1 MNVAINA
8 TIAQTISR
16 IDPASVMV
24 FLLLTGAELCYYTEK
39 KPVEETAH
47 RKFVEPDMP
56 IRHRGSDNRDI
67 MKLFIRI
74 LLAAAILAG
83 TSGAPSRAAETIR
96 VAVQKTGT
104 FAWELAVIRAHG
116 LDKQANLAIEVSELA
131 SPEAGK
137 IALRGGG
144 ADIIVSDWLWVSRER
159 GLGAKLTFYPY
170 SSALGAVM
178 VPNSSSIRTL
188 ADLKGRKL
196 AVAGGPIDKNWLLL
210 RASMKQDGIDLKSES
225 TIVYGAP
232 PLLAAKTLDGE
243 MDATVNFWNFCAALE
258 AKGFRRLA
266 GVEDLLPKLGAK
278 GRTAMIGYVF
288 DEEWGNINRDAV
300 ARFIAMTR
308 EAKNILTTSDAEWEQ
323 IAPLTGAADAATLR
337 AYRDRYREGI
347 PRRPI
352 ADEEAD
358 ARVLYRVLA
367 AIGGREIV
375 GPAEELDPGT
385 FYRAIPGD

>member
-1 MNVAINA
+1 MPVG
-8 TIAQTISR
+8 
-16 IDPASVMV
+16 IDS
-24 FLLLTGAELCYYTEK
+24 LGK
-39 KPVEETAH
+39 
-47 RKFVEPDMP
+47 
-56 IRHRGSDNRDI
+56 RDI
-67 MKLFIRI
+67 MKLFTRI

-83 TSGAPSRAAETIR
+83 TSGAPSGAAETIR
-96 VAVQKTGT
+96 LAVQKTGT
-104 FAWELAVIRAHG
+104 LAWELAVIRAHG
-116 LDKQANLAIEVSELA
+116 LDSKADLTIQVSELA

-137 IALRGGG
+137 VALRSGG
-144 ADIIVSDWLWVSRER
+144 ADVIVSDWLWVSRER

-178 VPNSSSIRTL
+178 VPNVSSIRTL

-232 PLLAAKTLDGE
+232 PLLAAKTLSGE
-243 MDATVNFWNFCAALE
+243 MDATVNYWNFCAALE
-258 AKGFRRLA
+258 AKGLRRLA

-278 GRTAMIGYVF
+278 GPTAMIGYVF
-288 DEEWGNINRDAV
+288 DEGWGSANRDAV
-300 ARFIAMTR
+300 ARFIAMSR
-308 EAKNILTTSDAEWEQ
+308 QAKEILATSDAEWEK
-323 IAPLTGAADAATLR
+323 IAPLTGAADAATLH

-367 AIGGREIV
+367 AIGGRDMT
-375 GPAEELDPGT
+375 GPAHELDSGT
-385 FYRAIPGD
+385 FYRASSGD

>member
-1 MNVAINA
+1 M
-8 TIAQTISR
+8 
-16 IDPASVMV
+16 
-24 FLLLTGAELCYYTEK
+24 
-39 KPVEETAH
+39 
-47 RKFVEPDMP
+47 PD
-56 IRHRGSDNRDI
+56 GNRDFGNKDT
-67 MKLFIRI
+67 MKRFTRI
-74 LLAAAILAG
+74 LLATAVLAG
-83 TSGAPSRAAETIR
+83 MSGAPSRAAEIIR
-96 VAVQKTGT
+96 LAVQKTGT

-116 LDKQANLAIEVSELA
+116 LDRQADLAIQLNELA
-131 SPEAGK
+131 NPEAGK
-137 IALRGGG
+137 IALRGGA

-159 GLGAKLTFYPY
+159 GLGATLTFYPY

-232 PLLAAKTLDGE
+232 PLLAAKMLGGE
-243 MDATVNFWNFCAALE
+243 MDAIVNYWNFCAALE
-258 AKGFRRLA
+258 AKGFRRLT
-266 GVEDLLPKLGAK
+266 GIEDLLPKLGAK

-288 DEEWGNINRDAV
+288 DEEWGSANRDAV
-300 ARFIAMTR
+300 TRFIAMTR
-308 EAKNILTTSDAEWEQ
+308 GAKEILATSDAEWEK

-375 GPAEELDPGT
+375 GRAQELAPGT

>member
-1 MNVAINA
+1 MAWDTM
-8 TIAQTISR
+8 TICIR
-16 IDPASVMV
+16 M
-24 FLLLTGAELCYYTEK
+24 LLA
-39 KPVEETAH
+39 A
-47 RKFVEPDMP
+47 
-56 IRHRGSDNRDI
+56 
-67 MKLFIRI
+67 I
-74 LLAAAILAG
+74 LLAVAQVG
-83 TSGAPSRAAETIR
+83 TCYGAETVR

-116 LDKQANLAIEVSELA
+116 LDKQANLSVGVVELA

-137 IALRGGG
+137 IALRAGN

-178 VPNSSSIRTL
+178 VPASSPIQTL
-188 ADLKGRKL
+188 ADLRGRKL

-210 RASMKQDGIDLKSES
+210 QAWLKQGGIDLKSDAS
-225 TIVYGAP
+225 IAYGAP
-232 PLLAAKTLDGE
+232 PLLTAKTLSGE
-243 MDATVNFWNFCAALE
+243 MDATLNYWNFCAVLE

-288 DEEWGNINRDAV
+288 DEEWANKNHDKV

-308 EAKNILTTSDAEWEQ
+308 MAKEILSTSDPEWEK
-323 IAPLTGAADAATLR
+323 IAPLTGAPDPATLR
-337 AYRDRYREGI
+337 VYRDRYREGI

-358 ARVLYRVLA
+358 ARTLYRVLA
-367 AIGGREIV
+367 GVGGRELV
-375 GPAEELDPGT
+375 GAAPELASGT
-385 FYRAIPGD
+385 FYHAIPGD

>member
-1 MNVAINA
+1 MAGAASA
-8 TIAQTISR
+8 TVAQTISR

-24 FLLLTGAELCYYTEK
+24 FLPLMRLLYGKQAGRGNCPSEIVETG
-39 KPVEETAH
+39 
-47 RKFVEPDMP
+47 MP
-56 IRHRGSDNRDI
+56 LGIEGLGKRDI

-74 LLAAAILAG
+74 LLAAIILAG
-83 TSGAPSRAAETIR
+83 TSGTPSRAAETIR
-96 VAVQKTGT
+96 LAVQKTGT

-116 LDKQANLAIEVSELA
+116 LDRKADLTIQVGELA
-131 SPEAGK
+131 CPEAGK
-137 IALRGGG
+137 IALRSGG
-144 ADIIVSDWLWVSRER
+144 ADVIVSDWLWVSRER

-178 VPNSSSIRTL
+178 VPNSSSLRTM

-196 AVAGGPIDKNWLLL
+196 AVAGGPIDKSWLLL
-210 RASMKQDGIDLKSES
+210 RASMKQDGIDLKSEA
-225 TIVYGAP
+225 TIAYGAP
-232 PLLAAKTLDGE
+232 PLLAAKALSGE
-243 MDATVNFWNFCAALE
+243 MDATLNFWNFCAILE

-278 GRTAMIGYVF
+278 GRTAMVGYVF
-288 DEEWGNINRDAV
+288 DEAWGDANRDVV

-308 EAKNILTTSDAEWEQ
+308 EAKEILATSDAEWDN

-358 ARVLYRVLA
+358 ARILYRVLA
-367 AIGGREIV
+367 TIGGQELV
-375 GPAEELDPGT
+375 GPAQELEPGT

>member
-1 MNVAINA
+1 M
-8 TIAQTISR
+8 
-16 IDPASVMV
+16 
-24 FLLLTGAELCYYTEK
+24 F
-39 KPVEETAH
+39 EETAQGTM
-47 RKFVEPDMP
+47 KFFVRM
-56 IRHRGSDNRDI
+56 
-67 MKLFIRI
+67 
-74 LLAAAILAG
+74 LLATIVSVSLG
-83 TSGAPSRAAETIR
+83 TCCSAEVLR

-116 LDKQANLAIEVSELA
+116 LDKQANLSVEVLELA

-137 IALRGGG
+137 IALRAGN
-144 ADIIVSDWLWVSRER
+144 ADIVVTDWLWVSRER

-178 VPNSSSIRTL
+178 APASSPIKTL

-196 AVAGGPIDKNWLLL
+196 AVAGGPIDKSWLLL
-210 RASMKQDGIDLKSES
+210 LAWLKKSGIDLKSDAE
-225 TIVYGAP
+225 IAYGAP
-232 PLLAAKTLDGE
+232 PLLAAKTLSGE
-243 MDATVNFWNFCAALE
+243 MDATLNYWNFCAALE
-258 AKGFRRLA
+258 AKGFRRVA

-288 DEEWGNINRDAV
+288 DEKWANANQDKM

-308 EAKNILTTSDAEWEQ
+308 AAKEILSASDAEWEK
-323 IAPLTGAADAATLR
+323 IAPLTGAPDAATLR

-358 ARVLYRVLA
+358 ARILYRVLA
-367 AIGGREIV
+367 EIGGRELV
-375 GPAEELDPGT
+375 GPAPELDSGT
-385 FYRAIPGD
+385 FYHAIPGG

>member
-1 MNVAINA
+1 MVSTRKADL
-8 TIAQTISR
+8 TIQ
-16 IDPASVMV
+16 
-24 FLLLTGAELCYYTEK
+24 
-39 KPVEETAH
+39 
-47 RKFVEPDMP
+47 
-56 IRHRGSDNRDI
+56 
-67 MKLFIRI
+67 
-74 LLAAAILAG
+74 
-83 TSGAPSRAAETIR
+83 
-96 VAVQKTGT
+96 
-104 FAWELAVIRAHG
+104 
-116 LDKQANLAIEVSELA
+116 VSELA

-137 IALRGGG
+137 IALRSGG
-144 ADIIVSDWLWVSRER
+144 ADVIVSDWLWVSRER

-178 VPNSSSIRTL
+178 VPNSSSLRTM

-196 AVAGGPIDKNWLLL
+196 AVAGGPIDKSWLLL
-210 RASMKQDGIDLKSES
+210 RASMKQDGIDLKSEA
-225 TIVYGAP
+225 TIAYGAP
-232 PLLAAKTLDGE
+232 PLLAAKALSGE
-243 MDATVNFWNFCAALE
+243 MDATLNFWNFCAVLE

-278 GRTAMIGYVF
+278 GRTAMVGYVF
-288 DEEWGNINRDAV
+288 DEAWGDANRDVV

-308 EAKNILTTSDAEWEQ
+308 EAKEILATSDAEWDN

-358 ARVLYRVLA
+358 ARILYRVLA
-367 AIGGREIV
+367 TIGGQELV
-375 GPAEELDPGT
+375 GPAQELEPGT